1 MNSIKLKPYYHL
13 YAFSDYRSMKSAMPY
28 MRRVV
33 LAKGLTDV
41 EEAEARRIVARIPGS
56 GFQNYLQPLGSQQT
70 KRTGIASLITA
81 LQLLY
86 KQNGFSARY
95 IVIERS

>member
-1 MNSIKLKPYYHL
+1 
-13 YAFSDYRSMKSAMPY
+13 

-33 LAKGLTDV
+33 LAKGLADI
-41 EEAEARRIVARIPGS
+41 EEADARKIVIRIPGS
-56 GFQNYLQPLGSQQT
+56 GFQNYLQPLGNQQT
-70 KRTGIASLITA
+70 KSSGIASLITA

-95 IVIERS
+95 IVVERS